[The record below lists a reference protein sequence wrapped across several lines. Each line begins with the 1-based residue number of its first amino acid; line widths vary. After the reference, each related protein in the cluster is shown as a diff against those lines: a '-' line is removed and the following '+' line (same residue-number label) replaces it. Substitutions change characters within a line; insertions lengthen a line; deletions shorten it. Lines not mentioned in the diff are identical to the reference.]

1 MGSLL
6 QAILQKKASCLDC
19 RLIAT
24 LGEAS
29 PAARRISILVVRRE
43 QRNARNSD
51 ENEGCIAQRRRRFEA
66 GEVLVK
72 VRAGIRRLG

>member
-29 PAARRISILVVRRE
+29 PAARRISILSCAGNKEMQGILTKMKVVLLNDDGGLRP
-43 QRNARNSD
+43 
-51 ENEGCIAQRRRRFEA
+51 
-66 GEVLVK
+66 
-72 VRAGIRRLG
+72 VRSW